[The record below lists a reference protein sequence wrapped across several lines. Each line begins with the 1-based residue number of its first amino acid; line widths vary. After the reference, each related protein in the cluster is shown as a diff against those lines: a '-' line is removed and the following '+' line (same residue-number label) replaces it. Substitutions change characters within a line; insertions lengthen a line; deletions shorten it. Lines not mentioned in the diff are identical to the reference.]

1 MMASPLLQEQASH
14 RKHHSISHATKQHSA
29 HHHGTTTQALQ
40 DKSKHDEHHADA
52 AHRRRQRQH
61 VIISCMCSSSHL
73 FFACTSAPFDMRS
86 SKVDV
91 CPCSAAI
98 KIGNFPSLQKQASHR
113 KHHSIS
119 HTTKQQSAHYHGTP
133 TGTDMFI
140 IKIINI
146 NTASII
152 VNFNKSNHNC
162 TSSIVLRVI
171 LIDIG
176 VGLDERFHQ
185 QLISV
190 SRRCVQHA
198 VSSECRASRFCVIRA
213 HSNISCSSPFVC
225 SCRARTSVNQK
236 LQTHKRHHV
245 D

>member
-1 MMASPLLQEQASH
+1 
-14 RKHHSISHATKQHSA
+14 
-29 HHHGTTTQALQ
+29 
-40 DKSKHDEHHADA
+40 
-52 AHRRRQRQH
+52 
-61 VIISCMCSSSHL
+61 MCSSSHL
-73 FFACTSAPFDMRS
+73 SSAFTSAPFDMRS

-98 KIGNFPSLQKQASHR
+98 KIGKIPFLQQQASHR
-113 KHHSIS
+113 KPRSIS
-119 HTTKQQSAHYHGTP
+119 HATKQHSARYHGT
-133 TGTDMFI
+133 TTRTDTFI

-152 VNFNKSNHNC
+152 VNVNKRSHRS
-162 TSSIVLRVI
+162 TPSIILPVI

-176 VGLDERFHQ
+176 FGLDKRFHQ
-185 QLISV
+185 QLISI

-198 VSSECRASRFCVIRA
+198 VSTECRASSFCVIRA
-213 HSNISCSSPFVC
+213 QSNTSCSSPFVC

-236 LQTHKRHHV
+236 LQTQKRHNV